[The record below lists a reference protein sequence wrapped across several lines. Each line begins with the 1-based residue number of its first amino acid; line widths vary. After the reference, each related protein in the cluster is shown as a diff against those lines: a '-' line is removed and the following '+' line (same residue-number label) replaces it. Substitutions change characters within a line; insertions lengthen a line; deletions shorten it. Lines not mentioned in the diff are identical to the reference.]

1 MPRGQPLGE
10 LAHFVARFPKHTNRD
25 LLAEAERAA
34 VPLTLRRIETLRSE
48 ARKRI
53 GRKTSLANKMFA
65 RGYDFGWA
73 DTPSRAPDGV
83 LKVRPGWVTK
93 LGIERRRRFH
103 DFRDTAA
110 SHLLS
115 GSWDARW
122 SLADVSDFIGHSDVK
137 VTRDRYAALLTEEKV
152 RLAAGIQPCRLTD
165 TDRGNPRDPSVTTGR
180 KVAVNFSMTPD
191 LTTENA
197 WAPELGLE
205 PRTTRLT
212 VERSTN

>member
-1 MPRGQPLGE
+1 
-10 LAHFVARFPKHTNRD
+10 
-25 LLAEAERAA
+25 
-34 VPLTLRRIETLRSE
+34 
-48 ARKRI
+48 
-53 GRKTSLANKMFA
+53 MFA

-73 DTPSRAPDGV
+73 DTPFKDKHCAV
-83 LKVRPGWVTK
+83 QIKPGWITK

-115 GSWDARW
+115 GSWGERW
-122 SLADVSDFIGHSDVK
+122 SLQDVSEFIGHSDVK
-137 VTRDRYAALLTEEKV
+137 VTQERYASLLTEAKT
-152 RLAAGIQPCRLTD
+152 RLAAGIRPDRLS
-165 TDRGNPRDPSVTTGR
+165 PASPSKIGHTLANEFLTGGE
-180 KVAVNFSMTPD
+180 
-191 LTTENA
+191 LTTENH